1 MPGQGVILSPMQKF
15 DLIVVGGGSGG
26 LAAAQRASEYGARV
40 ALLESGRLG
49 GTCVNRGCVPKKV
62 MWHAAELARELS
74 QSPDYGFELSIDGHD
89 WAKLVDRR
97 EAYIHRLNGI
107 YAKNLKRRGVQ
118 CIWGH
123 AVFSGP
129 LKLTAGGR
137 EFAADRV
144 LVATGG
150 VPVVPEI
157 PGAELGITSDGFFE
171 LEGCPTRAAVVGAGY
186 IAVELAGILK
196 GLGSQV
202 TLHIRRDS
210 VLRRFDEVLQ
220 QACMEG
226 FAESGV
232 LVTPG
237 FEPIAVDSGTD
248 GLYLSSAAGR
258 RSGPFDTLVWAV
270 GRRPL
275 TEDLNLE
282 VAGVACDE
290 RGAIRVDEWQETT
303 QPGVFALGDVTGHHE
318 LTPVAIAAGRRW
330 ADRNFGGMADRRMD
344 YRNIPTVVFT
354 HPPLGSVGLTEQE
367 ARAAY
372 GNSVRC
378 YRTDFVPLF
387 YGISEN
393 KLRARMKLV
402 TEGDEERVVGCH
414 LAGPGTDEMLQ
425 GFAVAVRMGARKA
438 DLDDTVAI
446 HPTSAEE
453 LVTMR
458 QAAG

>member
-1 MPGQGVILSPMQKF
+1 MPGQGVILSRMRNF

-26 LAAAQRASEYGARV
+26 LAAAQRAAAYGARV

-49 GTCVNRGCVPKKV
+49 GTCVNRGCVPKKI

-74 QSPDYGFELSIDGHD
+74 QSPEYGFDLSLDGHG
-89 WAKLVDRR
+89 WAKLVGRR
-97 EAYIHRLNGI
+97 EAYIRRLNGI
-107 YAKNLKRRGVQ
+107 YADNLKRRGVQ
-118 CIWGH
+118 YIDGH
-123 AVFSGP
+123 AAFSGP
-129 LKLTAGGR
+129 LQLTAGGR
-137 EFAADRV
+137 EYAADRI
-144 LVATGG
+144 LLATGG
-150 VPVVPEI
+150 MPVVPEI
-157 PGAELGITSDGFFE
+157 PGVELGITSDGFFE
-171 LEGCPTRAAVVGAGY
+171 LERRPASAAVVGAGY
-186 IAVELAGILK
+186 IAAELAGILR
-196 GLGSQV
+196 GLGSEV
-202 TLHIRRDS
+202 TLHLRRDS
-210 VLRRFDEVLQ
+210 VLRRFDEALQ

-226 FAESGV
+226 FTESGV
-232 LVTPG
+232 LITPG
-237 FEPIAVDSGTD
+237 FVPVAVNRETD
-248 GLYLSSAAGR
+248 GLHLSSATGE

-282 VAGVACDE
+282 VAAVACDA
-290 RGAIRVDEWQETT
+290 RGAVQVDQWQETT
-303 QPGVFALGDVTGHHE
+303 APGVFALGDVTGHHE

-372 GNSVRC
+372 GDSVRC

-387 YGISEN
+387 HGITAN
-393 KLRARMKLV
+393 KPRARMKLV
-402 TEGDEERVVGCH
+402 TVGAEERVVGCH

-458 QAAG
+458 

>member
-1 MPGQGVILSPMQKF
+1 MPGQGVILSPMQNP

-26 LAAAQRASEYGARV
+26 LAAAQRAAEYGARV

-49 GTCVNRGCVPKKV
+49 GTCINRGCVPKKI

-74 QSPDYGFELSIDGHD
+74 QSPDYGFDLSLDGHD

-97 EAYIHRLNGI
+97 EAYIRRLNGI
-107 YAKNLKRRGVQ
+107 YANNLKRRGVQ
-118 CIWGH
+118 SISGH
-123 AVFSGP
+123 AGFSGP

-137 EFAADRV
+137 QYAANRI

-150 VPVVPEI
+150 VPAVPEI

-171 LEGCPTRAAVVGAGY
+171 LEHRPARAAVVGAGY
-186 IAVELAGILK
+186 IAVELAGILR
-196 GLGSQV
+196 GLGSEV
-202 TLHIRRDS
+202 TLHLRRDS

-220 QACMEG
+220 QACLEG

-232 LVTPG
+232 LITPG
-237 FEPIAVDSGTD
+237 FVPVAVHRETD
-248 GLYLSSAAGR
+248 GLHLSSTTGQ

-270 GRRPL
+270 GRDPL

-282 VAGVACDE
+282 AAGVACDA
-290 RGAIRVDEWQETT
+290 RGAIRVDQWQETT
-303 QPGVFALGDVTGHHE
+303 APGVFAIGDVTGHHE

-344 YRNIPTVVFT
+344 YSNVPTVVFT

-372 GNSVRC
+372 GDSVRC
-378 YRTDFVPLF
+378 YRSDFVPLF
-387 YGISEN
+387 HGITAN
-393 KLRARMKLV
+393 KPRARMKLV
-402 TEGDEERVVGCH
+402 TVGAEERVVGCH

-458 QAAG
+458 